1 MHHDQIGMLSAEAG
15 QRIALKGVRV
25 VAMLAG
31 LMAETRLEQRYRN
44 DTDSHLE
51 IAYTFPLPVE
61 GVLLHFGVEIGGKHY
76 NGQIIPRQEAE
87 EKYEGSIEKG
97 DAAFRLQKLRDGL
110 YNATLGNVKAGEEV
124 VIHITWGEVM
134 AWSGSAMRYRLPT
147 TLAPRYGDPENMQPW
162 QRPVADTTI
171 AYPLSVKVAMLGDL
185 AKASYECPS
194 HRVAFAV
201 VAEGVELSLATD
213 AFMDRDF
220 VLDIRPVGLTSAG
233 MSGEWGDTRA
243 VALNFMPPPV
253 EASGADAGR
262 DTVILIDCSG
272 SMAGES
278 IEHAKEGVGLALRT
292 MGAKDRFAVLGF
304 GSKTQAFDK
313 ALQPANRKNLDLA
326 HRFVQNLPDL
336 GGTELSSALTEAM
349 AYAQESPLDILLL
362 TDGDVWNLEDTAEKA
377 KMAGHRLFTVG
388 IGAAVGEDTVRM
400 LADKTGGACE
410 LVTPN
415 EAMVERIARH
425 FGRMRQPRIESITLD
440 WGQAA
445 LWETRPDKAFFAGD
459 SITVFAAFEHTL
471 PVEVLATL
479 RFAGGTETTVVTHLT
494 ASSTLA
500 DAIVRLAAH
509 ARLPTLAESAQSE
522 WAVRYQLVTER
533 TDCFVTVERT
543 ADEKTGALPDLQ
555 IVPQMLAA
563 GWGGTAQVREHQAWR
578 TSAVDATTESGCLYF
593 RAPAILRKGSSMPLK
608 ELAKC
613 SVDRYD
619 IPAFLRRGDSD
630 SSDENQ
636 QGVDHFVAKLNKQV
650 EGWVNNSLP
659 QTIKAL
665 CKLGLPSILQECLE
679 ELLAQGG
686 EERALVLAFL
696 QALTE
701 HSLGQRLSDRFKQK
715 LQKAMTGTVVQ
726 AVHILTFKALLDG
739 IQKSLEI
746 DY

>member
-1 MHHDQIGMLSAEAG
+1 MHHDQIGMLSPEAG

-25 VAMLAG
+25 VATLAG

-51 IAYTFPLPVE
+51 IVYTFPLPVE
-61 GVLLHFGVEIGGKHY
+61 GVLLHFGVEMGGKHY
-76 NGQIIPRQEAE
+76 NGEIIPRQEAE
-87 EKYEGSIEKG
+87 EKYEGSLEKG

-292 MGAKDRFAVLGF
+292 IGAKDRFAVLGF
-304 GSKTQAFDK
+304 GSRTQAFDK

-336 GGTELSSALTEAM
+336 GGTELSSALTKAM

-377 KMAGHRLFTVG
+377 KLAGHRIFTVG
-388 IGAAVGEDTVRM
+388 IGAAVGEEAVRH

-410 LVTPN
+410 WVTPN
-415 EAMVERIARH
+415 EAMAERIARH

-440 WGQAA
+440 WGQAT

-459 SITVFAAFEHTL
+459 SITVFAAFEHSL
-471 PVEVLATL
+471 PVEARATL
-479 RFAGGTETTVVTHLT
+479 HLADGTETKAVTRLT

-533 TDCFVTVERT
+533 TDCLVTVERT
-543 ADEKTGALPDLQ
+543 ADEKTDALPELQ

-563 GWGGTAQVREHQAWR
+563 GWGGTAQVRERQALFA
-578 TSAVDATTESGCLYF
+578 SAVQKTSLSPIDYCCLSSAT
-593 RAPAILRKGSSMPLK
+593 AICKSRFVTDN
-608 ELAKC
+608 ELAN
-613 SVDRYD
+613 SD
-619 IPAFLRRGDSD
+619 IKRPVISPSFDF
-630 SSDENQ
+630 SDEKQQDMDSFVAQLNQ
-636 QGVDHFVAKLNKQV
+636 QVDGFIHHD
-650 EGWVNNSLP
+650 LP
-659 QTIKAL
+659 ATIKVL
-665 CKLGLPSILQECLE
+665 CKLGRPSILQKCLE

-739 IQKSLEI
+739 IQKSLEF

>member
-25 VAMLAG
+25 VATLAG

-445 LWETRPDKAFFAGD
+445 LWETRPDKACFAGD

-479 RFAGGTETTVVTHLT
+479 RFAGVTETTVVTHLT

-533 TDCFVTVERT
+533 TDCLVTVERT
-543 ADEKTGALPDLQ
+543 ADEKTDALPELQ

-563 GWGGTAQVREHQAWR
+563 GWGGTALVREHQAWR
-578 TSAVDATTESGCLYF
+578 TSAVQKTSLSPIDYCCLSSAT
-593 RAPAILRKGSSMPLK
+593 AICKSRFVTDN
-608 ELAKC
+608 ELAN
-613 SVDRYD
+613 SGVNRHVISPSFD
-619 IPAFLRRGDSD
+619 F
-630 SSDENQ
+630 SDENQ
-636 QGVDHFVAKLNKQV
+636 QGMDSFVAQLNQQV
-650 EGWVNNSLP
+650 DGFIHHDLP
-659 QTIKAL
+659 ATIKVL

-701 HSLGQRLSDRFKQK
+701 HSLGQGLSDRFKQK
-715 LQKAMTGTVVQ
+715 LQKAITGTVVQ